1 MKCAYCKKRISWFER
16 LLIKCKLVHSCK
28 EKTINRD
35 YRYAVIAGFR
45 RSEDGTLKY
54 VSVQQLISENE
65 LREKDCL
72 RITTPAQKASYA
84 NIIKDLKV
92 ITA

>member
-16 LLIKCKLVHSCK
+16 LLIKCKLVHSCR
-28 EKTINRD
+28 EKTVNRD
-35 YRYAVIAGFR
+35 YKYAVIAGFR
-45 RSEDGTLKY
+45 RNADETLKY
-54 VSVQQLISENE
+54 VSVQQLISEKG

-72 RITTPAQKASYA
+72 RITTPAQKAAYA
-84 NIIKDLKV
+84 NIIKDLKI